1 MLPSPGTTR
10 RSEDKKS
17 PELPPPPKKKA
28 ETTLMDVIQYKC
40 PAKDTGDEKRN
51 RFHMEDI
58 GGTYNTESTTVADT
72 SS

>member
-1 MLPSPGTTR
+1 
-10 RSEDKKS
+10 
-17 PELPPPPKKKA
+17 
-28 ETTLMDVIQYKC
+28 MDVIQYKC

-72 SS
+72 SSWNQGKTTEVSTQR